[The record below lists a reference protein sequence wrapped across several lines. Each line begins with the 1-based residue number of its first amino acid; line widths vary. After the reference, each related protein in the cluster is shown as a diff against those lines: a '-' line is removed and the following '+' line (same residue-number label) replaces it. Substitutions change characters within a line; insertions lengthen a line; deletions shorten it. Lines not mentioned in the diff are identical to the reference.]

1 MLISSKG
8 VDTLEKFN
16 FRLNKVLEYR
26 ESIENINKSEYGKA
40 KKKLD
45 DETEILE
52 EIISYKDSI
61 NLERDKLASKTTIRN
76 FKNYDLYLK
85 SIKEKLIE
93 QSNIVEAAQT
103 NAEVARNKLINSSVD
118 KKILENLRKRDF
130 DNYLYQV
137 KKQEEKIIDQI
148 VSYKSSVK

>member
-1 MLISSKG
+1 M
-8 VDTLEKFN
+8 EKFN